1 MSLPLE
7 RNQCLLYSMLC
18 DRVEDHECACR
29 ITDTDIIVLGY
40 EFCNCVLYVTQLLN
54 LKLSVTV

>member
-40 EFCNCVLYVTQLLN
+40 EFCNCVLYVT
-54 LKLSVTV
+54 